1 MFVQEVADQQFLDE
15 VARRYPNSPVRGK
28 LEEAIKKYP
37 KMYKNV
43 IARAKAAPKTVQ
55 DESWKEYAKTQ
66 YGWIVDLYDAVPDLK
81 KIVDEAVQ
89 LKFTKDRFLN
99 AVKSTAWWKT
109 TEAKERAFVEETA
122 SDPATQKTNI
132 DAKRLEISNY
142 VGKQGYTLPDTSLA
156 NLATQA
162 YKYGWN
168 TDEIGRYVG
177 AEILKTGAA
186 GTTVTPSAP
195 ITGGMDARSIR
206 SLANDYGLKLSD
218 NDINA
223 YAQGLIGKT
232 VTIEQIKENMRMD
245 AENLYPS
252 LAKQL
257 SAGRNI
263 TQATAAYKALAAS
276 TLGVDPET
284 IDFSDPN
291 KWGKLLS
298 YVDPK
303 TNEARLMTNAEWSR
317 FVRGQPE
324 YMETDEAKSLFRD
337 AASMI
342 ARGFGKVIG

>member
-1 MFVQEVADQQFLDE
+1 MFSQDAADQQFLDE
-15 VARRYPNSPVRGK
+15 VARRYPDSSVRGK

-37 KMYKNV
+37 KMYKN
-43 IARAKAAPKTVQ
+43 IIAKAKASP
-55 DESWKEYAKTQ
+55 DDSWKEYAKSQ
-66 YGWIVDLYDAVPDLK
+66 YGWIVDLYDAIPDLK
-81 KIVDEAVQ
+81 KIVDEAVR
-89 LKFTKDRFLN
+89 LKYPQARFLN

-132 DAKRLEISNY
+132 EAKRIEISNY
-142 VGKQGYTLPDTSLA
+142 VGKQGYKLPEAAVA

-186 GTTVTPSAP
+186 GTSATPSAA

-206 SLANDYGLKLSD
+206 LLANDYGLKLSD
-218 NDINA
+218 SDVNA
-223 YAQGLIGKT
+223 YTQGLIGKT
-232 VTIEQIKENMRMD
+232 MTIEQIKENMRMD

-257 SAGRNI
+257 AAGRTI
-263 TQATAAYKALAAS
+263 TQATATYRALAAS
-276 TLGVDPET
+276 TLGVDPES
-284 IDFSDPN
+284 IDFTNPM

-298 YVDPK
+298 YVDPN
-303 TNEARLMTNAEWSR
+303 TNEARLMTNSEWNR
-317 FVRGQPE
+317 FVRSLPE

-337 AASMI
+337 AGSMI
-342 ARGFGKVIG
+342 VRGFGKVLG

>member
-1 MFVQEVADQQFLDE
+1 MFSQDAADQQFLDE
-15 VARRYPNSPVRGK
+15 VARRYPDSTVRGK

-37 KMYKNV
+37 KLYKNM
-43 IARAKAAPKTVQ
+43 IAKAKASP
-55 DESWKEYAKTQ
+55 DESWKEYAKSQ
-66 YGWIVDLYDAVPDLK
+66 YGWIVDLYDAIPDLK

-89 LKFTKDRFLN
+89 LRFPKDRFLN

-109 TEAKERAFVEETA
+109 TEAKERAFTEEAA

-132 DAKRLEISNY
+132 EAKRLEINNY
-142 VGKQGYTLPDTSLA
+142 VGKQGYKLPDVSLA

-186 GTTVTPSAP
+186 GTAATPSAA
-195 ITGGMDARSIR
+195 ITGGIDARSVR

-223 YAQGLIGKT
+223 YTQGLIGKT
-232 VTIEQIKENMRMD
+232 VTLEQIKENMRMD

-257 SAGRNI
+257 AAGRTI
-263 TQATAAYKALAAS
+263 TQATATYKALAAA

-284 IDFSDPN
+284 IDFSDSN

-298 YVDPK
+298 YVDPN
-303 TNEARLMTNAEWSR
+303 TNEARLMTGSEWSR
-317 FVRGQPE
+317 FVRSQPE
-324 YMETDEAKSLFRD
+324 FMETDEAKSLFRD
-337 AASMI
+337 AGSMI
-342 ARGFGKVIG
+342 VRGFGKVLG

>member
-1 MFVQEVADQQFLDE
+1 MFSQDAADQQFLDE
-15 VARRYPNSPVRGK
+15 VARRYPNSTARGK

-37 KMYKNV
+37 KLYKNI
-43 IARAKAAPKTVQ
+43 IAK
-55 DESWKEYAKTQ
+55 
-66 YGWIVDLYDAVPDLK
+66 
-81 KIVDEAVQ
+81 
-89 LKFTKDRFLN
+89 
-99 AVKSTAWWKT
+99 
-109 TEAKERAFVEETA
+109 AKERAFVEEAA

-132 DAKRLEISNY
+132 EAKRIEIGNY
-142 VGKQGYTLPDTSLA
+142 VGKQGYKLPEASIA

-186 GTTVTPSAP
+186 GTAATPSAA

-223 YAQGLIGKT
+223 YTQGLIGKT
-232 VTIEQIKENMRMD
+232 MTIEQIKENMRMD

-257 SAGRNI
+257 AAGRNI
-263 TQATAAYKALAAS
+263 TQATATYRALAAS

-284 IDFSDPN
+284 IDFTDPN

-298 YVDPK
+298 YVDPN
-303 TNEARLMTNAEWSR
+303 TNEARLMTNSEWSR
-317 FVRGQPE
+317 FVRSQPE
-324 YMETDEAKSLFRD
+324 YMETDEAKTLFRD

-342 ARGFGKVIG
+342 VRGFGKVLG